1 MHAVITYI
9 DVLILIAV
17 LAIGSV
23 IMGILIIA
31 QKVYRKSQESINFE
45 IQKLLTEKF
54 IFNKD
59 VNIICRNKRFM
70 KNFFSLSQK
79 FKFSQNSLDAVYQ
92 CLFQRKYIKKLT
104 KEINSNKEYIRIR
117 SITYLSLF
125 KNDKIKQVLCERL
138 NIEQKDHVRILIV
151 NGLKYNLDETV
162 IKSIITSLLNSRRY
176 YQSRVIQILKKYIDQ
191 STYDLSQQLN
201 SPLLEVR
208 ESFVEIALGVY
219 HPNFEKP
226 LIETLKEIENHYILG
241 KSMLLKHAKKPRID
255 RLYYQTLTVLSTYYS
270 YDLKNLKYLSHID
283 DNVVKIAVDSLA
295 KKGDFSTIEYLLGFS
310 SQTQRDSIF
319 TEGISTICERNKT
332 FYKDIYNMFLKSDS
346 NRKKQLI
353 AGVLSK
359 KMDYLIL
366 TIKDDLDFKTLI
378 GFMIKSKY
386 SINTINWLNYNKNLE
401 IEDNILK
408 IITPIAKENYEFYLE
423 LNNYLRKDLF
433 NKMGFIYSYVPSK
446 DRPITDPET
455 RKTKWLTLFLF
466 ISFISLPI
474 IFITFNLNLILNSSF
489 RDIAIGYIVSI
500 NRSFVVYYMVVNF
513 LYLLFAFISLAE
525 YNDQERLWSIK
536 NEDFLYED
544 GVISPISILVP
555 AYNEEISLVDSV
567 RSLLSLKYPIYEVIV
582 INDGSKDNS
591 LQKLIDTYE
600 LKRVDYVT
608 DKSIPTMPIKA
619 VYKNKFYSKLTLI
632 DKENG
637 GKADS
642 LNVGIN
648 FSQYDYIC
656 GIDADSIIE
665 SNGLLRMM
673 STVLDHDSITLAL
686 GGSIVPV
693 NGATVNHGVV
703 EKYTLPK
710 SLLAKFQTIEYIR
723 AFNAGRLGFSRMKC
737 FLIVSGAFGLFE
749 KRMLKEVGGYLTAT
763 NMRKDTVGE
772 DMELVVRIARKA
784 SEANLKYRI
793 QYVPMARCYT
803 EVPEEVKSLF
813 SQRNRWQKGLIDTL
827 SFHRKMIFNRK
838 YGANGTI
845 AMPYF
850 FIFEM
855 LGPVLEIQIYLTL
868 IAGLIFGIFDG
879 VLLLLLATVT
889 IGLGMFVT
897 LISIF
902 LQEKYT
908 EPFSVKDT
916 VKLVLFTII
925 ENFGWRQFVSIYRSI
940 GFFTSFKR
948 SHNWGTMKR
957 KGFKTK

>member
-1 MHAVITYI
+1 MYAVITYT
-9 DVLILIAV
+9 DVLIL
-17 LAIGSV
+17 LAILVIGSI
-23 IMGILIIA
+23 IMGLLIIA
-31 QKVYRKSQESINFE
+31 QKFYRKKKGSKNFK
-45 IQKLLTEKF
+45 IQRLLTEKF

-59 VNIICRNKRFM
+59 INIVCKSKRFM
-70 KNFFSLSQK
+70 ENFFDLSQK
-79 FKFSQNSLDAVYQ
+79 FKLSKNSLENVYQ
-92 CLFQRKYIKKLT
+92 CLYKRKYIQKLIR
-104 KEINSNKEYIRIR
+104 KINSNKEYIRIR

-125 KNDKIKQVLCERL
+125 QNDEIKKVLCERL
-138 NIEQKDHVRILIV
+138 NIEQKDHVRILII
-151 NGLKYNLDETV
+151 NGLKYTLDETV
-162 IKSIITSLLNSRRY
+162 IKHIITSLLNSRRY
-176 YQSRVIQILKKYIDQ
+176 YQSRVIHILKKYIDQ
-191 STYDLSQQLN
+191 STYDLSTQLN

-219 HPNFEKP
+219 HPNFENP
-226 LIETLKEIENHYILG
+226 LIATLKEIENHYIQG
-241 KSMLLKHAKKPRID
+241 NSILLKHAKKPRID
-255 RLYYQTLTVLSTYYS
+255 RLYYQTLTALSTYYA
-270 YDLKNLKYLSHID
+270 YDLKDIKYLSHID
-283 DNVVKIAVDSLA
+283 DNVVKIAIDSII
-295 KKGDFSTIEYLLGFS
+295 KNGDFSTIEYLLSFS
-310 SQTQRDSIF
+310 SQTQRDFIF

-332 FYKDIYNMFLKSDS
+332 YYKDIYNLFLKSDS
-346 NRKKQLI
+346 DRRKQLI

-359 KMDYLIL
+359 KIDYLIL
-366 TIKDDLDFKTLI
+366 TIKDNSNFKTLLA
-378 GFMIKSKY
+378 FMIKSKY
-386 SINTINWLNYNKNLE
+386 SINIVNWLNYNKNLE
-401 IEDNILK
+401 IEDNILN
-408 IITPIAKENYEFYLE
+408 IITPIAKENYDFYLE

-433 NKMGFIYSYVPSK
+433 TKMGYIYSYVPSK

-455 RKTKWLTLFLF
+455 RKTKWLSLFLF

-474 IFITFNLNLILNSSF
+474 IFIIFNFNLILTSSF

-500 NRSFVVYYMVVNF
+500 NSSFVVYYMVVNF
-513 LYLLFAFISLAE
+513 LYLFFAFISLAE
-525 YNDQERLWSIK
+525 YNSQERLWDIK

-544 GVISPISILVP
+544 GVLSPISILVP
-555 AYNEEISLVDSV
+555 AYNEEISLVDNV

-591 LQKLIDTYE
+591 LQKLVDTFE
-600 LKRVDYVT
+600 LKRVDYVSDST
-608 DKSIPTMPIKA
+608 IPTMPIKA
-619 VYKNKFYSKLTLI
+619 VYKNKFYTKLTVI
-632 DKENG
+632 DKDNG

-648 FSQYDYIC
+648 YSKYDYVC

-703 EKYTLPK
+703 EEYTLSK
-710 SLLAKFQTIEYIR
+710 SILAKFQTIEYIR
-723 AFNAGRLGFSRMKC
+723 AFNAGRLGFSKMKC

-784 SEANLKYRI
+784 SETNLRYRI

-803 EVPEEVKSLF
+803 EVPEGIKSLF

-838 YGANGTI
+838 YGSNGTI

-855 LGPVLEIQIYLTL
+855 LGPVLEIQIYLTI
-868 IAGLIFGIFDG
+868 IAGLIFGIFNG
-879 VLLLLLATVT
+879 VLLLLLFAVTV
-889 IGLGMFVT
+889 GLGMFVT

-916 VKLVLFTII
+916 AKLVLFTVI
-925 ENFGWRQFVSIYRSI
+925 ENFGWRQIVSIYRSI